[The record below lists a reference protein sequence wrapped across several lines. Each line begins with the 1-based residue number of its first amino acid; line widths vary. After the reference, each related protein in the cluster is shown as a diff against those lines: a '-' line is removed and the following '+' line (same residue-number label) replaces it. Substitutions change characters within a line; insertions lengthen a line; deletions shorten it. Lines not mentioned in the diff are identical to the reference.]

1 MLENKIEKIEEMLL
15 ACAVRRSRLLLLLMD
30 DRPGDGSLVNVG
42 LIAMV

>member
-15 ACAVRRSRLLLLLMD
+15 ACAARRSRVRLLMD
-30 DRPGDGSLVNVG
+30 DRPGDGSLVNAG